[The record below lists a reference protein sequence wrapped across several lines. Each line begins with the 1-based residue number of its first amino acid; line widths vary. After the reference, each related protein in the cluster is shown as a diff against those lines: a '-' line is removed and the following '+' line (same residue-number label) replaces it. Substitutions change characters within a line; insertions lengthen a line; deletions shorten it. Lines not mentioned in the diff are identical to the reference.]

1 MNACQAEHLWAK
13 VQWSVEVQE
22 QDASACVGTGGGG
35 VWWPSWGVIKQP
47 KPKGYTC
54 LNVLHDEP

>member
-35 VWWPSWGVIKQP
+35 VIKQP